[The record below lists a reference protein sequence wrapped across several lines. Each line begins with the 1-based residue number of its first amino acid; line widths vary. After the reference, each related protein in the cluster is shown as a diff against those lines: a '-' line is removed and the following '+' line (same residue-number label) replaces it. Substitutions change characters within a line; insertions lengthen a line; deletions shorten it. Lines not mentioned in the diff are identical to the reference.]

1 MELSAKTRLNRVAR
15 EGVKR
20 AWHRAFLLLERA
32 KIHVTPVHF
41 YSGLP
46 SVGELAKNRE
56 QWAPRSSLP
65 GIEMDADA
73 QVRFLE
79 ETCLP
84 YQGEYVGFPHY
95 AAAVKKNGD
104 VGYGEIESQA
114 LHGIIR
120 SLRPPRVIQV
130 GCGVAT
136 HCMLAASALNETPTA
151 IHCIEP
157 YPNEGL
163 RSCAEVE
170 LVGKPVQAVP
180 PEYFAML
187 GRGDVL
193 FVDSTHVVQV
203 GSDVNYLVLEILP
216 RLAPGV
222 IVHFHDIYLPYDYPR
237 RFLEQLVF
245 PLETSLVRAFMINN
259 AAVRVLTCMSLLHYD
274 RPDAL
279 WRIFPDYE
287 PQESEEGLAT
297 GSGGRHFPSSL
308 WLETTG

>member
-1 MELSAKTRLNRVAR
+1 MELSARTRLNRVAR
-15 EGVKR
+15 ESVKR

-46 SVGELAKNRE
+46 TVGELARNKE
-56 QWAPRSSLP
+56 HWAARSSLP

-79 ETCLP
+79 EHCLP
-84 YQGEYVGFPHY
+84 YQGEYAGLGHY
-95 AAAVKKNGD
+95 AAAVKTNGD

-120 SLRPPRVIQV
+120 SLAPARVVQV

-136 HCMLAASALNETPTA
+136 HCMLAASRLNETPTA

-163 RSCAEVE
+163 KGCAEVE
-170 LVGKPVQAVP
+170 LVPKPVQAVP
-180 PEYFAML
+180 PEYFAKL
-187 GRGDVL
+187 ERGDIL

-203 GSDVNYLVLEILP
+203 GSDVNYIVLEILP

-222 IVHFHDIYLPYDYPR
+222 LVHFHDIYLPYDYPR
-237 RFLEQLVF
+237 RFLEQLAF

-259 AAVRVLTCMSLLHYD
+259 PAVRVLACMSLLHYD
-274 RPDAL
+274 RTDAL
-279 WRIFPDYE
+279 RRIFPDYE
-287 PQESEEGLAT
+287 PQESEDGLAT
-297 GSGGRHFPSSL
+297 GGGGRHFPSSL